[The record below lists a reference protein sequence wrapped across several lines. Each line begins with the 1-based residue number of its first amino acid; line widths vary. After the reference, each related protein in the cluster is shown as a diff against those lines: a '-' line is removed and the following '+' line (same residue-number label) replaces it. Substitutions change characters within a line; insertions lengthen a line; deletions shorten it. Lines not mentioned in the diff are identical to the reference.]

1 MINIVLVVDCME
13 YLQTI
18 IKLDLKLQE
27 VLELQLVGMEVLV
40 MEDLLILLME
50 VEVEVVIMEVEQM
63 LVIMWVMTGKEEVVV
78 LHM

>member
-1 MINIVLVVDCME
+1 MIHIVLVVDCME

-27 VLELQLVGMEVLV
+27 VLVTHMVGMEVLV
-40 MEDLLILLME
+40 MVDLLILLME

-63 LVIMWVMTGKEEVVV
+63 LVIMWVMTRKEEVVV